1 MAHNPIEVFYME
13 GSVQGLLAL
22 EPVLG
27 KWQGSLDFTSSSR
40 GDKQNISV
48 LAQMVSGTCA
58 SHSIPNFILLAQLHG
73 LSMTATWQML
83 SVPALFS
90 FCITYKFGL
99 HGRAVLI
106 SQSFTNHCILF
117 KYAYYYSSWGCV
129 MTGVLRVAKGFL
141 VAYGAMCA
149 WYTFPD
155 VNSCRSS
162 LYSLYSVA
170 PALLPDSAQHF

>member
-1 MAHNPIEVFYME
+1 MAHNLMEAFYTE
-13 GSVQGLLAL
+13 GSVQGHLTL
-22 EPVLG
+22 EACLG
-27 KWQGSLDFTSSSR
+27 QVAGKSR
-40 GDKQNISV
+40 LYFLQQTISV

-58 SHSIPNFILLAQLHG
+58 SHSIPNFILFSPLHG
-73 LSMTATWQML
+73 LSTTATWQML
-83 SVPALFS
+83 SVPDLFS
-90 FCITYKFGL
+90 FCITYEFGL

-106 SQSFTNHCILF
+106 SQSFTNRCILF

-141 VAYGAMCA
+141 VAYGAMCT

-162 LYSLYSVA
+162 LFSLHSVA
-170 PALLPDSAQHF
+170 PALLPVLAQHFWPA